1 MHLVDFLRA
10 DTPFESIEAIG
21 DNLEDS
27 DCDILI
33 LPRTVIYVTP
43 MSNVEVNMAV
53 HVTAVKVPGVKMSAH
68 VMDEPGVE
76 AAAARLGR
84 IVYNTFAPGTTL
96 YEQVAP
102 LKAQA
107 AKSFEAEA
115 AHYRSLAVK
124 PALPEEA
131 RKYMVQAEAAVKRQ
145 SFGEAVDRYRDAL
158 KIAPWWPEGHFN
170 RALLLGEI
178 GRYKEAIADMKKY
191 LMLVPG
197 AADAQAAQDKIYEWE
212 GLAAKTNGQ

>member
-1 MHLVDFLRA
+1 MTARVED
-10 DTPFESIEAIG
+10 EA
-21 DNLEDS
+21 S
-27 DCDILI
+27 
-33 LPRTVIYVTP
+33 
-43 MSNVEVNMAV
+43 VEI
-53 HVTAVKVPGVKMSAH
+53 
-68 VMDEPGVE
+68 
-76 AAAARLGR
+76 AASRLGR
-84 IVYNTFAPGTTL
+84 ILYNAFAPGTPL

-107 AKSFEAEA
+107 TKSFEAEA
-115 AHYRSLAVK
+115 ARYRSLTVK

-170 RALLLGEI
+170 RALLLGET
-178 GRYKEAIADMKKY
+178 GRYKEAIASMKKY

-212 GLAAKTNGQ
+212 GLSAGKNGQ